1 MFRRSP
7 YHQVQPQQAQQQ
19 HNHYRFVVVVVF
31 RVATILVMSAL
42 IFAIVH
48 RESSRTEQRYIRS
61 GGDDIA
67 SNSSPDIA
75 QRILKR
81 KIHLP
86 CEHRFGNPCGLFDT
100 CRKIHDNKEDC

>member
-42 IFAIVH
+42 ILP
-48 RESSRTEQRYIRS
+48 SYTEKAVELNNVTFEVVVMI
-61 GGDDIA
+61 
-67 SNSSPDIA
+67 
-75 QRILKR
+75 
-81 KIHLP
+81 
-86 CEHRFGNPCGLFDT
+86 
-100 CRKIHDNKEDC
+100 